1 LRHSAW
7 MKKPKPSPGR
17 IKELIAAGV
26 PEDAEDMEE
35 ALKERTETA
44 ELLAGVLDREESRR
58 ELSDEQVKTLE
69 SLLASLRGKAA
80 KAGA

>member
-1 LRHSAW
+1 
-7 MKKPKPSPGR
+7 MKKPKPSPER

-44 ELLAGVLDREESRR
+44 ELLAKVLDSEESRR
-58 ELSDEQVKTLE
+58 ELSDEQVMTLE

>member
-1 LRHSAW
+1 
-7 MKKPKPSPGR
+7 MKKPKPSPER

-35 ALKERTETA
+35 ALKERTEMA
-44 ELLAGVLDREESRR
+44 ELLAGVLDREDSRR
-58 ELSDEQVKTLE
+58 ELSDEQTKSLE

>member
-1 LRHSAW
+1 
-7 MKKPKPSPGR
+7 MKKPKPSPER

-35 ALKERTETA
+35 ALKERTEMA

-58 ELSDEQVKTLE
+58 ELSDEQTKSLE

-80 KAGA
+80 TAGA

>member
-1 LRHSAW
+1 
-7 MKKPKPSPGR
+7 MKKPKPCPER

-44 ELLAGVLDREESRR
+44 ELLAKVLDSEESRR

-69 SLLASLRGKAA
+69 SLLTSLHGKAA
-80 KAGA
+80 KAGS

>member
-1 LRHSAW
+1 
-7 MKKPKPSPGR
+7 MKKPKPSPER

-69 SLLASLRGKAA
+69 SLRASLRGKAA

>member
-1 LRHSAW
+1 MR
-7 MKKPKPSPGR
+7 KPKPSAER

-35 ALKERTETA
+35 ALKERTEMA
-44 ELLAGVLDREESRR
+44 EMLAGVLDREESRR
-58 ELSDEQVKTLE
+58 ELSDEQTKSLE

>member
-1 LRHSAW
+1 
-7 MKKPKPSPGR
+7 
-17 IKELIAAGV
+17 
-26 PEDAEDMEE
+26 MEE
-35 ALKERTETA
+35 ALKERTEMA
-44 ELLAGVLDREESRR
+44 EQLAGVLDREESRR

>member
-1 LRHSAW
+1 
-7 MKKPKPSPGR
+7 MKKPKPSPER

-26 PEDAEDMEE
+26 PTDEEDMEE
-35 ALKERTETA
+35 ALRERTEMA
-44 ELLAGVLDREESRR
+44 ELLAGVLNREESRR

>member
-1 LRHSAW
+1 
-7 MKKPKPSPGR
+7 MKKPKPSPER

-44 ELLAGVLDREESRR
+44 ELLAKVLDSEESRR

>member
-1 LRHSAW
+1 MR
-7 MKKPKPSPGR
+7 KPKPSAER

-35 ALKERTETA
+35 ALKERTEMA
-44 ELLAGVLDREESRR
+44 EMLAGVLDREESRR
-58 ELSDEQVKTLE
+58 ELSDEQIKTLE

-80 KAGA
+80 KADA

>member
-1 LRHSAW
+1 
-7 MKKPKPSPGR
+7 MQKPKPSPER
-17 IKELIAAGV
+17 MKELIAAGV
-26 PEDAEDMEE
+26 PGDAEDMEE
-35 ALKERTETA
+35 ALKERTEMA

>member
-1 LRHSAW
+1 MR
-7 MKKPKPSPGR
+7 KPKPSPER

-26 PEDAEDMEE
+26 PADARDMEE
-35 ALKERTETA
+35 ALRERTEMA
-44 ELLAGVLDREESRR
+44 ELLAEVLDREESRR

>member
-1 LRHSAW
+1 
-7 MKKPKPSPGR
+7 MKKPKPSPER

-26 PEDAEDMEE
+26 PANAEDMEE
-35 ALKERTETA
+35 ALRERTEMA
-44 ELLAGVLDREESRR
+44 ELLAEVLDREESRR

>member
-1 LRHSAW
+1 
-7 MKKPKPSPGR
+7 MKKPKPSPER

-35 ALKERTETA
+35 ALKERTEMA

>member
-1 LRHSAW
+1 
-7 MKKPKPSPGR
+7 MKKPKPSPER

-26 PEDAEDMEE
+26 PTDAEDMEE
-35 ALKERTETA
+35 ALRERTEMA

>member
-1 LRHSAW
+1 
-7 MKKPKPSPGR
+7 MKKPKPSPER

-35 ALKERTETA
+35 ALKERTEMA

-58 ELSDEQVKTLE
+58 ELSDEQTKSLE

>member
-1 LRHSAW
+1 
-7 MKKPKPSPGR
+7 MKKPKPSPER

-35 ALKERTETA
+35 ALRERTEMA
-44 ELLAGVLDREESRR
+44 ELLAEVLDREESRR

>member
-1 LRHSAW
+1 
-7 MKKPKPSPGR
+7 MKKPKLSPER

-44 ELLAGVLDREESRR
+44 ELLAKVLDSEESRR
-58 ELSDEQVKTLE
+58 ELSEEQVKTLE

>member
-1 LRHSAW
+1 MR
-7 MKKPKPSPGR
+7 KPKPSPER

-35 ALKERTETA
+35 SLKERTETA
-44 ELLAGVLDREESRR
+44 ELLANVLDSEESRR

-69 SLLASLRGKAA
+69 SLLTSLRGKAA
-80 KAGA
+80 KAGS

>member
-1 LRHSAW
+1 MR
-7 MKKPKPSPGR
+7 KPKPSPER

-26 PEDAEDMEE
+26 PEDSEDMEE